1 VLEVSKLNHRFMSH
15 LKEPKKFP
23 LGPLDLYPSLTD
35 QRILQIQTILAS
47 FIQKPVINVV
57 N

>member
-1 VLEVSKLNHRFMSH
+1 MEVRKINHRFG
-15 LKEPKKFP
+15 KPPERTQKFP
-23 LGPLDLYPSLTD
+23 LGPLGLFPSLTK

-47 FIQKPVINVV
+47 FIEKLVIKIV